1 MIKNNFNTLM
11 AERQLKITRVS
22 NDTGISRT
30 TLTALSQEMS
40 KGVQLDTLN
49 TLCNYFSI
57 TPCEFFDYLPF
68 DLEYNIEQDTEE
80 ELFDNSEYNIEYT
93 NSCDYILFIN
103 MKGKNQNK
111 TFEIKINVKKTYNLT
126 NPIDNTLYESL
137 KFDVDHFDIIGL
149 GNTEALSFIELLKGL
164 SASWQTKIQ
173 LDILLFLSTYF
184 SKEDNLINTT
194 RSVTGRF
201 DLSGYFQP
209 STNS

>member
-49 TLCNYFSI
+49 TLCKYFNI

-80 ELFDNSEYNIEYT
+80 ELVPNSEDGIEYT
-93 NSCDYILFIN
+93 TSCDYILFIN

-111 TFEIKINVKKTYNLT
+111 TFEIKIDVEKTYNIT
-126 NPIDNTLYESL
+126 DPIEGNLYEYL
-137 KFDVDHFDIIGL
+137 KFDINNIDIIL
-149 GNTEALSFIELLKGL
+149 VGNPEALSFIELVKGL

-173 LDILLFLSTYF
+173 LDILLFISTYF
-184 SKEDNLINTT
+184 TKEDNLKNST
-194 RSVTGRF
+194 RSVTGQF
-201 DLSGYFQP
+201 DLSGYFEL
-209 STNS
+209 

>member
-30 TLTALSQEMS
+30 TLTSLSQEMS

-49 TLCNYFSI
+49 TLCKYFNI

-68 DLEYNIEQDTEE
+68 DLEYNIEQDIEE
-80 ELFDNSEYNIEYT
+80 ELVPNSEDGIEYT
-93 NSCDYILFIN
+93 TSCDYILFIN

-111 TFEIKINVKKTYNLT
+111 TFEIKIDVEKTYNLT
-126 NPIDNTLYESL
+126 DPIEGNLYEYL
-137 KFDVDHFDIIGL
+137 KFDINNIDILIV
-149 GNTEALSFIELLKGL
+149 GNPEALSFIELVKGL

-173 LDILLFLSTYF
+173 LDILLFISTYF
-184 SKEDNLINTT
+184 TKEDNLKNST
-194 RSVTGRF
+194 RSVTGQF
-201 DLSGYFQP
+201 DLSGFFEL
-209 STNS
+209 

>member
-49 TLCNYFSI
+49 TLCTYFNI
-57 TPCEFFDYLPF
+57 TPGEFFDYLPF

-80 ELFDNSEYNIEYT
+80 EEVPDSEDGIEYT
-93 NSCDYILFIN
+93 TSCDYILFIN

-111 TFEIKINVKKTYNLT
+111 TFEIKINVEKTYNLT
-126 NPIDNTLYESL
+126 NPIDDILHESL
-137 KFDVDHFDIIGL
+137 KFDVDHLNIINS
-149 GNTEALSFIELLKGL
+149 GNTETLSFIELLKGL

-184 SKEDNLINTT
+184 SNEDNLKNTY
-194 RSVTGRF
+194 RSVTGKF

>member
-49 TLCNYFSI
+49 TLCIYLNI

-80 ELFDNSEYNIEYT
+80 VVINNNRCDLDYT
-93 NSCDYILFIN
+93 THCDYILFIN
-103 MKGKNQNK
+103 MKEKTQNK
-111 TFEIKINVKKTYNLT
+111 TFEIKINVEKTYNLT
-126 NPIDNTLYESL
+126 NPIDDILYESL
-137 KFDVDHFDIIGL
+137 KFDIDHFNIIGI
-149 GNTEALSFIELLKGL
+149 GNTETLSFIELLKGL

-184 SKEDNLINTT
+184 SKEDNLKNTA
-194 RSVTGRF
+194 RSVTGKF

>member
-30 TLTALSQEMS
+30 TLTSLSQEMS

-49 TLCNYFSI
+49 TLCKYFNI

-80 ELFDNSEYNIEYT
+80 ELVPNSEDGIEYT
-93 NSCDYILFIN
+93 TSCDYILFIN

-111 TFEIKINVKKTYNLT
+111 TFEIKIDVKKTYNLT
-126 NPIDNTLYESL
+126 DPIEGNLYEYL
-137 KFDVDHFDIIGL
+137 KFDINNIDILIV
-149 GNTEALSFIELLKGL
+149 GNPEALSFIELVKGL

-173 LDILLFLSTYF
+173 LDILLFISTYF
-184 SKEDNLINTT
+184 TKEDNLKNST
-194 RSVTGRF
+194 RSVTGQF
-201 DLSGYFQP
+201 DLSGYFEL
-209 STNS
+209 

>member
-49 TLCNYFSI
+49 TLCKYFNI

-68 DLEYNIEQDTEE
+68 DLEYNIEQDTDE
-80 ELFDNSEYNIEYT
+80 ELVPNSEDGIEYT
-93 NSCDYILFIN
+93 TRCDYILFIN

-111 TFEIKINVKKTYNLT
+111 TFEIKIDVEKTYNIT
-126 NPIDNTLYESL
+126 DPIEGNLYEYL
-137 KFDVDHFDIIGL
+137 KFDINNIDIIL
-149 GNTEALSFIELLKGL
+149 VGNPEALSFIELVKGL

-173 LDILLFLSTYF
+173 LDILLFISTYF
-184 SKEDNLINTT
+184 TKEDNLKNST
-194 RSVTGRF
+194 RSVTGQF
-201 DLSGYFQP
+201 DLSGYFEL
-209 STNS
+209 

>member
-30 TLTALSQEMS
+30 TLTSLSQEMS

-49 TLCNYFSI
+49 TLCKYFNI

-80 ELFDNSEYNIEYT
+80 ELVPNSENGIEYT
-93 NSCDYILFIN
+93 TRCDYILFIN

-111 TFEIKINVKKTYNLT
+111 TFEIKIDVEKTYNLT
-126 NPIDNTLYESL
+126 DPIEGNLYEYL
-137 KFDVDHFDIIGL
+137 KFDINNIDILIV
-149 GNTEALSFIELLKGL
+149 GNPEALSFIELVKGL

-173 LDILLFLSTYF
+173 LDILLFISTYF
-184 SKEDNLINTT
+184 TKEDTLKNST
-194 RSVTGRF
+194 RSVTGQF
-201 DLSGYFQP
+201 DLSGYFEL
-209 STNS
+209 

>member
-49 TLCNYFSI
+49 TLCKYFNI

-80 ELFDNSEYNIEYT
+80 ELVPNNEDGIEYT
-93 NSCDYILFIN
+93 TRCDYILFIN

-111 TFEIKINVKKTYNLT
+111 TFEIKIDVEKTYNLT
-126 NPIDNTLYESL
+126 DPIEGNLYEYL
-137 KFDVDHFDIIGL
+137 KFDINNIDILIV
-149 GNTEALSFIELLKGL
+149 GNPEALSFIELVKGL

-173 LDILLFLSTYF
+173 LDILLFISTYF
-184 SKEDNLINTT
+184 TKEDNLKNST
-194 RSVTGRF
+194 RSVTGQF
-201 DLSGYFQP
+201 DLSGYFEL
-209 STNS
+209 

>member
-49 TLCNYFSI
+49 TLCKYFNI

-68 DLEYNIEQDTEE
+68 DLEYNIEQDTDE
-80 ELFDNSEYNIEYT
+80 ELVPNSEDGIEYT
-93 NSCDYILFIN
+93 TRCDYILFIN

-111 TFEIKINVKKTYNLT
+111 TFEIKIDVEKTYNIT
-126 NPIDNTLYESL
+126 DPIEGNLYEYL
-137 KFDVDHFDIIGL
+137 KFDINNIDIIL
-149 GNTEALSFIELLKGL
+149 VGNPEALSFIELVKGL

-173 LDILLFLSTYF
+173 LDILLFISTYF
-184 SKEDNLINTT
+184 TKEDNLKKYKK
-194 RSVTGRF
+194 S
-201 DLSGYFQP
+201 
-209 STNS
+209 

>member
-30 TLTALSQEMS
+30 TLTSLSQEMS

-49 TLCNYFSI
+49 TLCKYFNI

-80 ELFDNSEYNIEYT
+80 ELVPNSEDGIEYT
-93 NSCDYILFIN
+93 TSCDYILFIN

-111 TFEIKINVKKTYNLT
+111 TFEIKIDVKKTYNLT
-126 NPIDNTLYESL
+126 DPIEGNLYEYL
-137 KFDVDHFDIIGL
+137 KFDINNIDILIV
-149 GNTEALSFIELLKGL
+149 GNPEALSFIELVKGL

-173 LDILLFLSTYF
+173 LDILLFISTYF
-184 SKEDNLINTT
+184 TKEDNLKNST
-194 RSVTGRF
+194 RSVTGQF
-201 DLSGYFQP
+201 DLSGFFEL
-209 STNS
+209 

>member
-49 TLCNYFSI
+49 TLCKYFNI

-80 ELFDNSEYNIEYT
+80 ELVPNNEDGIEYT
-93 NSCDYILFIN
+93 TRCDYILFIN

-111 TFEIKINVKKTYNLT
+111 TFEIKIDVEKTYNLT
-126 NPIDNTLYESL
+126 DPIEGNLYEYL
-137 KFDVDHFDIIGL
+137 KFDINNIDILIV
-149 GNTEALSFIELLKGL
+149 GNPEALSFIELVKGL

-173 LDILLFLSTYF
+173 LDILLFVSTYF
-184 SKEDNLINTT
+184 TKEDNLKNST
-194 RSVTGRF
+194 RSVTGQF
-201 DLSGYFQP
+201 DLSGYFEL
-209 STNS
+209 

>member
-49 TLCNYFSI
+49 TLCKYFNI

-80 ELFDNSEYNIEYT
+80 ELVPNSEDGIEYT
-93 NSCDYILFIN
+93 TSCDYILFIN

-111 TFEIKINVKKTYNLT
+111 TFEIKINVEKTYNLT
-126 NPIDNTLYESL
+126 DPIEGNLYEYL
-137 KFDVDHFDIIGL
+137 KFDINNIDIIL
-149 GNTEALSFIELLKGL
+149 VGNPEALSFIELVKGL

-173 LDILLFLSTYF
+173 LDILLFISTYF
-184 SKEDNLINTT
+184 TKEDNLKNST
-194 RSVTGRF
+194 RSVTGQF
-201 DLSGYFQP
+201 DLSGYFEL
-209 STNS
+209 

>member
-49 TLCNYFSI
+49 TLCKYFNI

-80 ELFDNSEYNIEYT
+80 ELVPNNEDGIEYT
-93 NSCDYILFIN
+93 TRCDYILFIN

-111 TFEIKINVKKTYNLT
+111 TFEIKIDVEKTYNLT
-126 NPIDNTLYESL
+126 DPIEGNLYEYL
-137 KFDVDHFDIIGL
+137 KFDINNIDILIVD
-149 GNTEALSFIELLKGL
+149 NPEALSFIELVKGL

-173 LDILLFLSTYF
+173 LDILLFISTYF
-184 SKEDNLINTT
+184 TKEDNLKNST
-194 RSVTGRF
+194 RSVTGQF
-201 DLSGYFQP
+201 DLSGYFEL
-209 STNS
+209 

>member
-30 TLTALSQEMS
+30 TLTSLSQEMS

-49 TLCNYFSI
+49 TLCKYFNI

-80 ELFDNSEYNIEYT
+80 ELVPNSEDGIEYT
-93 NSCDYILFIN
+93 TKCDYILFIN

-111 TFEIKINVKKTYNLT
+111 TFEIKIDVEKTYNLT
-126 NPIDNTLYESL
+126 DPIEGNLYEYL
-137 KFDVDHFDIIGL
+137 KFDINNIDILIV
-149 GNTEALSFIELLKGL
+149 GNPEALSFIELVKGL

-173 LDILLFLSTYF
+173 LDILLFISTYF
-184 SKEDNLINTT
+184 TKEDNLKNST
-194 RSVTGRF
+194 RSVTGQF
-201 DLSGYFQP
+201 DLSGYFEL
-209 STNS
+209 

>member
-49 TLCNYFSI
+49 TLCKYFNI

-80 ELFDNSEYNIEYT
+80 ELVPNNEDGIEYT
-93 NSCDYILFIN
+93 TRCDYILFIN

-111 TFEIKINVKKTYNLT
+111 TFVIKIDVEKTYNLT
-126 NPIDNTLYESL
+126 DPIEGNLYEYL
-137 KFDVDHFDIIGL
+137 KFDINNIDILIV
-149 GNTEALSFIELLKGL
+149 GNPEALSFIELVKGL

-173 LDILLFLSTYF
+173 LDILLFISTYF
-184 SKEDNLINTT
+184 TKEDNLKNST
-194 RSVTGRF
+194 RSVTGQF
-201 DLSGYFQP
+201 DLSGYFEL
-209 STNS
+209 

>member
-49 TLCNYFSI
+49 TLCKYFNI

-80 ELFDNSEYNIEYT
+80 ELVPNSKDGIEYT
-93 NSCDYILFIN
+93 TSCDYILFIN

-111 TFEIKINVKKTYNLT
+111 TFEIKISVEKTYNLT
-126 NPIDNTLYESL
+126 DIIEGNLYESL
-137 KFDVDHFDIIGL
+137 KFDINNIDIIIV
-149 GNTEALSFIELLKGL
+149 GNPEALSFIELVKGL

-173 LDILLFLSTYF
+173 LDILLFISTYF
-184 SKEDNLINTT
+184 TKEDNLKNST
-194 RSVTGRF
+194 RTVTGRF
-201 DLSGYFQP
+201 DLSAYF
-209 STNS
+209 

>member
-30 TLTALSQEMS
+30 TLTSLSQEMS

-49 TLCNYFSI
+49 TLCKYFNI

-80 ELFDNSEYNIEYT
+80 ELVPNSEDGIEYT
-93 NSCDYILFIN
+93 TKCDYILFIN

-111 TFEIKINVKKTYNLT
+111 TFEIKIDVEKTYNLT
-126 NPIDNTLYESL
+126 DPIEGNLYEYL
-137 KFDVDHFDIIGL
+137 KFDINNIDILIV
-149 GNTEALSFIELLKGL
+149 GNPEALSFIELVNGL

-173 LDILLFLSTYF
+173 LDILLFISTYF
-184 SKEDNLINTT
+184 TKEDNLKNST
-194 RSVTGRF
+194 RSVTGQF
-201 DLSGYFQP
+201 DLSGYFEL
-209 STNS
+209 

>member
-49 TLCNYFSI
+49 TLCIYLNI

-80 ELFDNSEYNIEYT
+80 VVISDNRCYLDYT
-93 NSCDYILFIN
+93 THCDYILFIN
-103 MKGKNQNK
+103 MKEKTQNK
-111 TFEIKINVKKTYNLT
+111 TFEIKINVEKTYNLT
-126 NPIDNTLYESL
+126 NPIDDILHESL
-137 KFDVDHFDIIGL
+137 KFDVDHLNIINS
-149 GNTEALSFIELLKGL
+149 GNTETLSFIELLKGL

-184 SKEDNLINTT
+184 SNEDNLKNTY
-194 RSVTGRF
+194 RSVTGKF

>member
-49 TLCNYFSI
+49 TLCIYLNI

-80 ELFDNSEYNIEYT
+80 VVINNNRCDLDYT
-93 NSCDYILFIN
+93 THCDYILFIN
-103 MKGKNQNK
+103 MKEKTQNK
-111 TFEIKINVKKTYNLT
+111 TFEIKINVEKTYNLT
-126 NPIDNTLYESL
+126 NPIDDILNESL
-137 KFDVDHFDIIGL
+137 KFDIDHFNIIGI
-149 GNTEALSFIELLKGL
+149 GNTETLSFIELLKGL

-184 SKEDNLINTT
+184 SKEDNLKNTA
-194 RSVTGRF
+194 RSVTGKF

>member
-30 TLTALSQEMS
+30 TLTSLSQEMS

-49 TLCNYFSI
+49 TLCKYFNI

-80 ELFDNSEYNIEYT
+80 ELVPNSEDGIEYRT
-93 NSCDYILFIN
+93 RCDYILFIN

-111 TFEIKINVKKTYNLT
+111 TFEIKIDVKKTYNLT
-126 NPIDNTLYESL
+126 DPIEGNLYEYL
-137 KFDVDHFDIIGL
+137 KFDINNIDILIV
-149 GNTEALSFIELLKGL
+149 GNPEALSFIELVKGL

-173 LDILLFLSTYF
+173 LDILLFISTYF
-184 SKEDNLINTT
+184 TKEDNLKNST
-194 RSVTGRF
+194 RSVTGQF
-201 DLSGYFQP
+201 DLSGFFEL
-209 STNS
+209 

>member
-49 TLCNYFSI
+49 TLCKYFNI

-80 ELFDNSEYNIEYT
+80 ELVPNSEDDIEYT
-93 NSCDYILFIN
+93 TRCDYILFIN

-111 TFEIKINVKKTYNLT
+111 TFEIKIDVEKTYNIT
-126 NPIDNTLYESL
+126 DPIEGNLYEYL
-137 KFDVDHFDIIGL
+137 KFDINNIDIIL
-149 GNTEALSFIELLKGL
+149 VGNPEALSFIELVKGL

-173 LDILLFLSTYF
+173 LDILLFISTYF
-184 SKEDNLINTT
+184 TKEDNLKNST
-194 RSVTGRF
+194 RSVTGQF
-201 DLSGYFQP
+201 DLSGYFEL
-209 STNS
+209 

>member
-49 TLCNYFSI
+49 TLCTYFNI
-57 TPCEFFDYLPF
+57 TPGEFFDYLPF

-80 ELFDNSEYNIEYT
+80 EEVPDSEDGIEYT
-93 NSCDYILFIN
+93 TSCDYILFIN

-111 TFEIKINVKKTYNLT
+111 TFEIKINVEKTYNLT
-126 NPIDNTLYESL
+126 NPIDGNLYEIL
-137 KFDVDHFDIIGL
+137 KFDINNIDIIIV
-149 GNTEALSFIELLKGL
+149 GNPEALSFIELLKGL

-184 SKEDNLINTT
+184 SKEDNLNNTT

-201 DLSGYFQP
+201 DLSGYFQL

>member
-30 TLTALSQEMS
+30 TLTSLSQEMS

-49 TLCNYFSI
+49 TLCKYFNI

-80 ELFDNSEYNIEYT
+80 ELVPNSEDGIKYT
-93 NSCDYILFIN
+93 TSCDYILFIN

-111 TFEIKINVKKTYNLT
+111 TFEIKIDVEKTYNLT
-126 NPIDNTLYESL
+126 DPIEGNLYEYL
-137 KFDVDHFDIIGL
+137 KFDINNIDILIV
-149 GNTEALSFIELLKGL
+149 GNPEALSFIELVKGL

-173 LDILLFLSTYF
+173 LDILLFISTYF
-184 SKEDNLINTT
+184 TKEDNLKNST
-194 RSVTGRF
+194 RSVTGQF
-201 DLSGYFQP
+201 DLSGFFEL
-209 STNS
+209 

>member
-49 TLCNYFSI
+49 TLCKYFNI

-68 DLEYNIEQDTEE
+68 DLEYNIEQDTDE
-80 ELFDNSEYNIEYT
+80 ELVPNSEDGIEYT
-93 NSCDYILFIN
+93 TRCDYILFIN

-111 TFEIKINVKKTYNLT
+111 TFEIKIDVEKTYNIT
-126 NPIDNTLYESL
+126 DPIEGNLYEYL
-137 KFDVDHFDIIGL
+137 KFDINNIDIIL
-149 GNTEALSFIELLKGL
+149 VGNPEALSFIELVKGL

-173 LDILLFLSTYF
+173 LDILLFISTYF
-184 SKEDNLINTT
+184 TKEDNLKNRT
-194 RSVTGRF
+194 RSVTGQF
-201 DLSGYFQP
+201 DLSGYFEL
-209 STNS
+209 

>member
-30 TLTALSQEMS
+30 TLTSLSQEMS

-49 TLCNYFSI
+49 TLCKYFNI

-80 ELFDNSEYNIEYT
+80 ELVPNSEDGIEYT
-93 NSCDYILFIN
+93 TSCDYILFIN

-111 TFEIKINVKKTYNLT
+111 TFEIKIDVEKTYNLT
-126 NPIDNTLYESL
+126 DPIEGNLYEYL
-137 KFDVDHFDIIGL
+137 KFDINNIDILIV
-149 GNTEALSFIELLKGL
+149 GNPEALSFIE
-164 SASWQTKIQ
+164 
-173 LDILLFLSTYF
+173 
-184 SKEDNLINTT
+184 
-194 RSVTGRF
+194 
-201 DLSGYFQP
+201 
-209 STNS
+209 